1 MHWAQVRRNLR
12 FALAA
17 YGHSRSSSSG
27 CCPAW
32 AGHLAHK
39 AMSCIAFLGDSPE
52 TQSSWQRGDV
62 LRRVY
67 LTMLEEDV
75 HIIAGSDKWEHVT
88 ERSGVRVHLLSVACM
103 SLRWQICG
111 PRSEREFSRCI

>member
-1 MHWAQVRRNLR
+1 
-12 FALAA
+12 
-17 YGHSRSSSSG
+17 
-27 CCPAW
+27 
-32 AGHLAHK
+32 
-39 AMSCIAFLGDSPE
+39 MSCIAFLGDSPE

>member
-1 MHWAQVRRNLR
+1 
-12 FALAA
+12 
-17 YGHSRSSSSG
+17 
-27 CCPAW
+27 
-32 AGHLAHK
+32 
-39 AMSCIAFLGDSPE
+39 LGDSPE

-88 ERSGVRVHLLSVACM
+88 ARSGVRVHLLSVACM
-103 SLRWQICG
+103 PLRWQICG
-111 PRSEREFSRCI
+111 PRSERELSRCI